1 MKQMLF
7 LMTMLLAGTASYAQ
21 NNYGDIIGTLV
32 DKSSKPIWAATVVTS
47 QGDAVYH
54 AMTDFDGRYRISAVP
69 AGTYKVMFLYEGDT
83 VVAPELVEV
92 TPNGY
97 GDLGLVSFIKEADLA
112 KTDTKELDEAVIY
125 AKIKL
130 EKGEAPV
137 SKLSQKEIKYSPS
150 KNDIKG
156 LITGMTSEVRQTEDG
171 SLVFR
176 GARKGDMIYYVDG
189 VKMNQVQ
196 NLPSSALGYVMV
208 YSGAIPAKYGD
219 TNGGVVVVET
229 RSYFDLL
236 REYNNRISLG
246 E

>member
-1 MKQMLF
+1 MKRILF
-7 LMTMLLAGTASYAQ
+7 LMTTLLTAAAAQ
-21 NNYGDIIGTLV
+21 AQNYGDIIGTLV
-32 DKSSKPIWAATVVTS
+32 DKSSEPIWGATVKTT
-47 QGDAVYH
+47 QGDAVFL
-54 AMTDFDGRYRISAVP
+54 AQTDLDGRYRISGVP
-69 AGTYKVMFLYEGDT
+69 AGTYKVIFLYMGDT
-83 VVAPELVEV
+83 VMAPELVEV
-92 TPNGY
+92 APNGF
-97 GDLGLVSFIKEADLA
+97 GDLGLVSFITEED
-112 KTDTKELDEAVIY
+112 KTVKGETKELDETVVY
-125 AKIKL
+125 AKIRL

-156 LITGMTSEVRQTEDG
+156 LITGMDSQVRQTEDG

-176 GARKGDMIYYVDG
+176 GARKGDMIYYIDG

-236 REYNNRISLG
+236 REYNNRMSLG

>member
-1 MKQMLF
+1 MKRILF
-7 LMTMLLAGTASYAQ
+7 LMTTLLAAAAAQ
-21 NNYGDIIGTLV
+21 AQNYGDIIGTLV
-32 DKSSKPIWAATVVTS
+32 DKSAKPIWSATVTTR
-47 QGDAVYH
+47 QGDAVYN
-54 AMTDFDGRYRISAVP
+54 ALTDFDGSYRISGVP
-69 AGTYKVMFLYEGDT
+69 PGMYKVMFLYEGDT
-83 VVAPELVEV
+83 VYAPELVEV
-92 TPNGY
+92 APNSY
-97 GDLGLVSFIKEADLA
+97 GDVGLVSFITEADADANNATTLGGVEI
-112 KTDTKELDEAVIY
+112 T

-130 EKGEAPV
+130 EIGEAPV

-156 LITGMTSEVRQTEDG
+156 LITGMDSQVRQTEDG

-176 GARKGDMIYYVDG
+176 GARKGDMIYYIDG

-236 REYNNRISLG
+236 REYNNRMSLG

>member
-1 MKQMLF
+1 MKRILF
-7 LMTMLLAGTASYAQ
+7 LMTTLLAATAAQ
-21 NNYGDIIGTLV
+21 AQNYGDIIGTLV
-32 DKSSKPIWAATVVTS
+32 DKSSKPIWAATVTTK
-47 QGDAVYH
+47 QGDAVYN
-54 AMTDFDGRYRISAVP
+54 ALTDFDGKYRISAVP
-69 AGTYKVMFLYEGDT
+69 PGVYKVMFLFEGDT
-83 VVAPELVEV
+83 VYAPELVEV
-92 TPNGY
+92 APNSY
-97 GDLGLVSFIKEADLA
+97 GDVGLVSFITEAEANSDNATTL
-112 KTDTKELDEAVIY
+112 KTFEVHGGG
-125 AKIKL
+125 IKL

-137 SKLSQKEIKYSPS
+137 VKLSQKEIKYSPS

-156 LITGMTSEVRQTEDG
+156 LITGMDSQVRQTEDG

>member
-1 MKQMLF
+1 MKRMIF
-7 LMTMLLAGTASYAQ
+7 LMTLLLAGTASYAQ
-21 NNYGDIIGTLV
+21 NSYGDIIGTLV
-32 DKSSKPIWAATVVTS
+32 DKSSKPIWSATVVTT
-47 QGDAVYH
+47 QGDAVYR
-54 AMTDFDGRYRISAVP
+54 ALTDFDGRYRISAVP
-69 AGTYKVMFLYEGDT
+69 AGTYKVMFLFEGDT

-97 GDLGLVSFIKEADLA
+97 GDLGLVSFITESEEGDATTLDDFVVEAR
-112 KTDTKELDEAVIY
+112 Y
-125 AKIKL
+125 KL
-130 EKGEAPV
+130 EIGEAPV

-156 LITGMTSEVRQTEDG
+156 LITGMSSEVRQTEDG